1 MTERSILNEK
11 LRGHTVHKVVQLIV
25 AFAFAAAA
33 AAAAT
38 VVDVVDSPFSG

>member
-1 MTERSILNEK
+1 MIERSILNEK
-11 LRGHTVHKVVQLIV
+11 LRGHTVHKVVQLTV
-25 AFAFAAAA
+25 AFAFA

>member
-33 AAAAT
+33 AAT